1 MMEPAT
7 VFSISIAAVL
17 VAVTGAA
24 IYTSF
29 GPPSK
34 ELDDPFED
42 HED

>member
-1 MMEPAT
+1 MDPAT

-17 VAVTGAA
+17 VGVTAFAV
-24 IYTSF
+24 YTSF
-29 GPPSK
+29 GPPSI